1 MCRAMD
7 LQTLKLRAGPLSC
20 VLVES
25 DKAKTNITVVA
36 RLVVILVAESRP
48 ACALRAA
55 LDNKVANAQYQYPQ
69 VRDL

>member
-36 RLVVILVAESRP
+36 RLVVI
-48 ACALRAA
+48 
-55 LDNKVANAQYQYPQ
+55 Y
-69 VRDL
+69 